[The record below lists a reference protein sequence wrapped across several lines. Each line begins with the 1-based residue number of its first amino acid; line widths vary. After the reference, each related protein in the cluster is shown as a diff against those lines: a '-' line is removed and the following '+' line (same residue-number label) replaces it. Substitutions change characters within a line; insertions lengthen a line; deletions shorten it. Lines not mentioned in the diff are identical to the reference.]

1 MNVEIMTSESENNFC
16 AENNIFRYKFADD
29 FAEDLYNF
37 SKIHQYDD
45 RISFKE
51 AWTVWLEENR
61 EIVETEVRRLTNL
74 NYEGDIFD
82 KMFKSARYY
91 FRKKS
96 TEKKEP
102 KMRRA
107 YTGLNKRFLE
117 DIDQN
122 IKRHIV
128 ADDYKPAIGFINF
141 CEENKNILEDE
152 VNNLIKNGFTDK
164 EEIMSKIKKTYKNR
178 YFRIISK

>member
-1 MNVEIMTSESENNFC
+1 MNAEIMTTENNFC
-16 AENNIFRYKFADD
+16 AESNIFRYKFADD
-29 FAEDLYNF
+29 FVADLYQF

-45 RISFKE
+45 RKSFKE
-51 AWTVWLEENR
+51 AWIVWLEENK
-61 EIVETEVRRLTNL
+61 EIVFTEVRRLTNL

-102 KMRRA
+102 KKRRV
-107 YTGLNKRFLE
+107 YTGSNKEFLE
-117 DIDQN
+117 AIDKN
-122 IKRHIV
+122 IKKHM
-128 ADDYKPAIGFINF
+128 ATDDYKPALGFINF
-141 CEENKNILEDE
+141 CEENKNVLEE
-152 VNNLIKNGFTDK
+152 EINNLNNNGFTDK
-164 EEIMSKIKKTYKNR
+164 EEIMNKIKKTYKNR